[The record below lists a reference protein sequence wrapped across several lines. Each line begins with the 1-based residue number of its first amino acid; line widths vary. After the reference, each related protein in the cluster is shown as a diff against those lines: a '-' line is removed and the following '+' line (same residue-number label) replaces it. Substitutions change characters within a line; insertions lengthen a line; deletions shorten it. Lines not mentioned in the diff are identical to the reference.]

1 MIYKRGD
8 GPNARRLWTDPS
20 IKVFLGLLTLGALFV
35 LWYELE
41 PMATFRP
48 VDAVIV
54 GSDVAMVRLNDG
66 HSSFREYQ
74 TDIFYRYEVAGT
86 PYMGRKYSRIDLESS
101 SSVSILRASS
111 QPHGG
116 RVQAWYNPLRPE
128 EAVLSRDLNFE
139 ATLWTCILLFIAWIS
154 CSQRTLGAPLG
165 SEPTRSASTPS
176 PIE

>member
-1 MIYKRGD
+1 MLYRRDD

-20 IKVFLGLLTLGALFV
+20 IKVFLGLVTLGASLVF
-35 LWYELE
+35 WYELE
-41 PMATFRP
+41 PMVTFRP
-48 VDAVIV
+48 VDAVIM
-54 GSDVAMVRLNDG
+54 GSDVAMVRLSDG

-74 TDIFYRYEVAGT
+74 SDVFYRYAVTGT

-101 SSVSILRASS
+101 PSVSVLRASS
-111 QPHGG
+111 QPHGA

-139 ATLWTCILLFIAWIS
+139 VTLWTCCLLFIAWIG
-154 CSQRTLGAPLG
+154 CSRKMLGAPVG
-165 SEPTRSASTPS
+165 SDPTPSASSPS